1 MRRWMRPVLMAACL
15 LPALAWADPFASL
28 TVLPSGETEVT
39 GKTIITLKNGDY
51 LHPHFSPDSR
61 YLAFSREFSEG
72 AATLTEIQALDLGTL
87 HVKTLLDAK
96 ASRDFDV
103 YSRLIT
109 GFSWKNATTLQA
121 TVSDG
126 DVNGANLVY
135 DVSSG
140 KLIEKKPLSANDA
153 SNHEGDRIDAM
164 ATAFPSIP
172 FDVLANALAGGF
184 KVGDRK
190 YVVQKNYWQED
201 NNIWYLDATHKQMVK
216 LIDIPADWI
225 YSLRGA
231 FAYGKDFIL
240 LVAYNRDAYL
250 VRYAGGKLALLY
262 RFPVKNYQQTAL
274 RVEYTRDDRVLFQV
288 VTGPSYEKR
297 ENVLFVY
304 DKSGLRKI
312 KDVGPI
318 DDVAIDATGKLIC
331 LSRWRGE
338 RRELVLDELK
348 ALR

>member
-1 MRRWMRPVLMAACL
+1 MAAGL
-15 LPALAWADPFASL
+15 LPALAWANPFASL
-28 TVLPSGETEVT
+28 PVLPSGQVDAT
-39 GKTIITLKNGDY
+39 GKTVIALKNGDY

-61 YLAFSREFSEG
+61 YLAFAREFSEG
-72 AATLTEIQALDLGTL
+72 ASVLTEIQALDLGTQR
-87 HVKTLLDAK
+87 VKTLLDAK
-96 ASRDFDV
+96 SSRDFDV

-109 GFSWKNATTLQA
+109 GFFWKNGTTLQA

-135 DVSSG
+135 DVTSG
-140 KLIEKKPLSANDA
+140 KLVEKKPLTVGDA
-153 SNHEGDRIDAM
+153 PGREGDRIDAM
-164 ATAFPSIP
+164 AEAFPSIP

-201 NNIWYLDATHKQMVK
+201 NNVWYLDATSRQMVK

-231 FAYGKDFIL
+231 FAYGKDLIL
-240 LVAYNRDAYL
+240 LVAYSHDAYL
-250 VRYAGGKLALLY
+250 VRYGGGKLALLY
-262 RFPVKNYQQTAL
+262 RFAVKNYQQTAL
-274 RVEYTRDDRVLFQV
+274 RVEYARDDRVLFQV

-297 ENVLFVY
+297 ENALFVY
-304 DKSGLRKI
+304 DKAGMKKI
-312 KDVGPI
+312 SDVGPI
-318 DDVAIDATGKLIC
+318 DDVAIDPAGKLIC

-338 RRELVLDELK
+338 KRELVLKELK
-348 ALR
+348 DFH

>member
-1 MRRWMRPVLMAACL
+1 MVVCL
-15 LPALAWADPFASL
+15 LPALAWAGPFASL
-28 TVLPSGETEVT
+28 KVLPSGEAEAA

-51 LHPHFSPDSR
+51 MHPHFSPDSR

-87 HVKTLLDAK
+87 RVKTLLDAK
-96 ASRDFDV
+96 ASLDFDV

-109 GFSWKNATTLQA
+109 GFFWKNATTLQA

-135 DVSSG
+135 DVTSG
-140 KLIEKKPLSANDA
+140 KLIEKKPLSPGDT
-153 SNHEGDRIDAM
+153 SNQEGDRIAAM
-164 ATAFPSIP
+164 AEAFPSIP
-172 FDVLANALAGGF
+172 YDVMANALAGGF

-190 YVVQKNYWQED
+190 YVVQKNYWQQD

-231 FAYGKDFIL
+231 FAYGKDFIM

-250 VRYAGGKLALLY
+250 VRYAGGQLSLLY
-262 RFPVKNYQQTAL
+262 RFAVKNYQQTAL
-274 RVEYTRDDRVLFQV
+274 RVEYSRGEHVLFQV

-304 DKSGLRKI
+304 DKTGLKKI
-312 KDVGPI
+312 KDLGPI
-318 DDVAIDATGKLIC
+318 DDVAIDAAGKLIC
-331 LSRWRGE
+331 LSRWHGE
-338 RRELVLDELK
+338 KRELVLDELK
-348 ALR
+348 DFH